1 VEGRARALRAALS
14 VVHTIRDSIVRQGY
28 VRELAGWLGM
38 DPGEVQREYQKKPQ
52 AATET
57 PVLQESPPPQEAPVY
72 QLSSLQQDPVTL
84 IERDAL
90 MVLLQQPEAVGE
102 ERAVQVLQA
111 EFTHGALAVI
121 RDAIL
126 SAFDD
131 FGKPDWVTKV
141 QAEVPD
147 SLHVFVQQLSVFP
160 LPEKAD
166 QAGRFAQGVTAS
178 LLDKDLLRKKAHLLG
193 ILQRTDSTAPEY
205 RTLQQQLVDIEATR
219 RALRDDN

>member
-1 VEGRARALRAALS
+1 VT
-14 VVHTIRDSIVRQGY
+14 H
-28 VRELAGWLGM
+28 
-38 DPGEVQREYQKKPQ
+38 
-52 AATET
+52 
-57 PVLQESPPPQEAPVY
+57 EAPPADEAPIY

-90 MVLLQQPEAVGE
+90 MVLLQQPDAVGE

-111 EFTHGALAVI
+111 EFTHGALAVV

-131 FGKPDWVTKV
+131 FGKPDWVAKV
-141 QAEVPD
+141 QVEVPE

-193 ILQRTDSTAPEY
+193 ILQRTDSSEPDY
-205 RTLQQQLVDIEATR
+205 RSLQQQLVDIEATR